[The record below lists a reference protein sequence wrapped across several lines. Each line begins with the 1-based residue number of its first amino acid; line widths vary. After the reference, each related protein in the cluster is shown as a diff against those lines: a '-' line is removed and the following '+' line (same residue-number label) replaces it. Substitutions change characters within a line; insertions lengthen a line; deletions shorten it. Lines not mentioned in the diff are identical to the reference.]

1 MTAHAK
7 KFIETTVH
15 DLPVRKRVGDGRLFC
30 AQCETPLDMPRQ
42 KSGCEACKK
51 LKKAW
56 LEARMQH
63 YADTRHPQTLAQMVV
78 ELEDS
83 YDVVPEFAIDEDWPT

>member
-1 MTAHAK
+1 MNAK
-7 KFIETTVH
+7 KVKYTSTTVH
-15 DLPVRKRVGDGRLFC
+15 GLPVSKRAGDGRLFC
-30 AQCETPLDMPRQ
+30 QQCEVPLDQ
-42 KSGCEACKK
+42 KGGCDACKK

-56 LEARMQH
+56 LDARIQH